1 MKNNKIIRFLTA
13 TSICDGHDVTI
24 QIIRRI
30 LHEFGAE
37 VIHLG
42 HNRSVSEIVNTAMQE
57 DVDGIAISS
66 YQGGHVEYF
75 TYIID
80 TLKKHNAHNIKIF
93 GGGGGVIS
101 QDEIALLEKRGVT
114 KIFTPADGAKI
125 GFNGMIKIML
135 NSCHNEKY
143 IDMTKQI
150 ISNYNLNNTI
160 YPISRCISLIEESTT
175 NIKYNNL
182 KNIMIKQIK
191 EKSLSKISIDTPVIG
206 FTGTGGS
213 GKSSLI
219 DEIMIRFLKC
229 YPKKNIAILSVDPTR
244 KKTGGALLGDRI
256 RMNTVSNK
264 RIFMRS
270 LATRGNSSS
279 ISLAIKESIN
289 LLKNTGYD
297 LIIVETAG
305 IGQGNAEIFDIADIC
320 IYIMTHEYGASS
332 QLEKI
337 SMLDYTNF
345 IAINKS
351 DKRGS
356 QDALIDVQKAFR
368 RIHKHFNKKLNDMP
382 VFSTNTRCFNNE
394 GINKLFNAIFNKIS
408 SQIKYSSS
416 WSFNEISNPDIPI
429 QYNNNNNNNYLKT
442 IVSCI
447 RKYKEDIRIESD
459 FINYVQGY
467 NIIINNKTEEITL
480 NNNILYKL
488 KKQFNQLYEKIST
501 SNKNILNNYKLLKT
515 NYSLPKQS
523 YTVRKKTIYVDNFT
537 ISMSNNKI
545 PKVVLPILN
554 NWSDIIKFFKM
565 ENIPG
570 GFPYTAGIFP
580 FKRQEEAPTRMFA
593 GEGLPETTNEK
604 FHFLSYKELF
614 TRLSTAFDSLTLYGY
629 NPSKEMDI
637 YGKIGNSGVSICS
650 LNDVKRLYSGIDL
663 SHNNTSVSMT
673 INGPA
678 PIMLAYFL
686 NTAIDNECEKRLKES
701 GNWNNT
707 KILINKWFEKNKLS
721 IPIYRKK
728 LPKGHNGSG
737 LGFLGISSCQIVNKE
752 FYENTKKHVF
762 SNIRGT
768 IQSDI
773 LKEDQAQNT
782 CIFSIE
788 FALKMMADVQ
798 KYFIQKQIRNFY
810 SVSISGYHI
819 AEAGANPITQLAFT
833 MANGFTLAEYYLNH
847 GMKINDFIHN
857 FSFFFSNGLDIEY
870 TVIGRVARRIW
881 AIALKYIYNA
891 NERSQK
897 LKYHIQTSGR
907 SLHAQE
913 MNFNDIRTTLQAY
926 TAIIDNCNSLHTCA
940 YDEALTTPTQE
951 SIRRALAIQM
961 IINKELGIIKNE
973 NLLQG
978 SFLIEYLTDIVEER
992 VLDIFEELNDRG
1004 GVIGAMDLMYQR
1016 NRIQEESMKYEHAKY
1031 SGETP
1036 IIGVNTFKNND
1047 PNINNDQELV
1057 RSKDCEKD
1065 MQVEQIELSE
1075 IYMPLEQEK
1084 TLKNLEESAIK
1095 GNNIFESIM
1104 EASKFCT
1111 LGKITNTLYKIGG
1124 SYRRNM

>member
-24 QIIRRI
+24 QIIRRV

-42 HNRSVSEIVNTAMQE
+42 HNRSVSDIVTTAMQE

-75 TYIID
+75 TYIMD
-80 TLKKHNAHNIKIF
+80 TLKKYNAHNIKVF

-101 QDEIALLEKRGVT
+101 QDEIKLLEKKGVS
-114 KIFTPADGAKI
+114 KIFTPADGARI

-135 NSCHNEKY
+135 DSCYNNEY
-143 IDMTKQI
+143 INNTKKI

-160 YPISRCISLIEESTT
+160 YPISRCISLIEESKN
-175 NIKYNNL
+175 NIELDDL
-182 KNIMIKQIK
+182 KNKMLTHIEK
-191 EKSLSKISIDTPVIG
+191 KSLVNSPINTPIVG

-219 DEIMIRFLKC
+219 DEIMIRCLKH

-256 RMNTVSNK
+256 RMNAVSNK

-270 LATRGNSSS
+270 LATRGSSSS
-279 ISLAIKESIN
+279 ISLALNETIN
-289 LLKNTGYD
+289 LLKKTGYN
-297 LIIVETAG
+297 LILVETAG

-320 IYIMTHEYGASS
+320 IYIMTHEYGSSS

-356 QDALIDVQKAFR
+356 QDALLDVQKAFR
-368 RIHKHFNKKLNDMP
+368 RIHKLFDKELKDMP
-382 VFSTNTRCFNNE
+382 IFSTNTRCFNNK
-394 GINKLFNAIFNKIS
+394 GINNLFNAIFSKIS
-408 SQIKYSSS
+408 SQEQYKSA
-416 WSFNEISNPDIPI
+416 WAFNKISKHNIST
-429 QYNNNNNNNYLKT
+429 QYKNSDNNYLKT

-447 RKYKEDIRIESD
+447 RKYKENINTESN

-467 NIIINNKTEEITL
+467 NIIINNKIKEITL
-480 NNNILYKL
+480 NNNILYIL
-488 KKQFNQLYEKIST
+488 KKQFIKLYEKISV
-501 SNKNILNNYKLLKT
+501 SNKNILQNYNLLKIK
-515 NYSLPKQS
+515 YSSFKQS
-523 YTVRKKTIYVDNFT
+523 YTVRGKSIYINNFT
-537 ISMSNNKI
+537 TSMSNNKI
-545 PKVVLPILN
+545 PKVILPNLN

-570 GFPYTAGIFP
+570 GFPFTAGIFP

-593 GEGLPETTNEK
+593 GEGLPESTNEK

-678 PIMLAYFL
+678 PIMLAFFL
-686 NTAIDNECEKRLKES
+686 NTAIDTECEKRLKKS

-707 KILINKWFEKNKLS
+707 KKTIDKWFKKNNL
-721 IPIYRKK
+721 IAPIYRKK
-728 LPKGHNGSG
+728 LPLGHDGSG
-737 LGFLGISSCQIVNKE
+737 LGFLGVSSCQIVNKD
-752 FYENTKKHVF
+752 FYEDTKKFVF

-788 FALKMMADVQ
+788 FALNIMADIQ
-798 KYFIQKQIRNFY
+798 KYFIKKQIKNFY

-833 MANGFTLAEYYLNH
+833 MANGFTLAEYYINH
-847 GMKINDFIHN
+847 GMKINDFVHN

-891 NERSQK
+891 NERNQK

-961 IINKELGIIKNE
+961 IINKELGITKNE

-978 SFLIEYLTDIVEER
+978 SFLIEYLTNLVEEK
-992 VLDIFEELNDRG
+992 VLDIFEELNNRG

-1031 SGETP
+1031 SGKTP
-1036 IIGVNTFKNND
+1036 IIGVNTFKNTD
-1047 PNINNDQELV
+1047 SNINTNQELV
-1057 RSKDCEKD
+1057 RSLNYEKD
-1065 MQVEQIELSE
+1065 FQVEQIELSTL
-1075 IYMPLEQEK
+1075 YMPLEQEK
-1084 TLKNLEESAIK
+1084 TIKNLEESSIK
-1095 GNNIFESIM
+1095 GNNIFESIL

-1111 LGKITNTLYKIGG
+1111 LGKITDTLYKIGG